1 MAAAPLPDQPNINC
15 NSCKE
20 ALVKFRCKTC
30 SAQFCERCTQVH
42 KTESHEIESLTS
54 NCEDMLDNLFC
65 LDHTKKKLE
74 CYCKVCERPVC
85 TDCIVASH
93 NGHGHTLE
101 KLSTVYEKIAN
112 YFRRQQHQIK
122 NDLLP
127 KYRDL
132 SASEDAKIIELKN
145 RTDEIERKIDVHI
158 MNVISMVKNI
168 GTQTSGDLRMAERED
183 LQKCNDFKNK
193 VDDIISELK
202 KQLDSMSA
210 KIKAKPTISF
220 FEATKGIDFEE
231 FQKLPTRPHYSIHEF
246 HAGKIIELIK
256 KELSDIKTIE
266 NGNELYKQTK
276 QEVFHF

>member
-65 LDHTKKKLE
+65 LDHTNKKLE

-132 SASEDAKIIELKN
+132 SASEDAKILELKN

-158 MNVISMVKNI
+158 MNVISIRNVM
-168 GTQTSGDLRMAERED
+168 
-183 LQKCNDFKNK
+183 
-193 VDDIISELK
+193 ISR
-202 KQLDSMSA
+202 
-210 KIKAKPTISF
+210 
-220 FEATKGIDFEE
+220 
-231 FQKLPTRPHYSIHEF
+231 TR
-246 HAGKIIELIK
+246 
-256 KELSDIKTIE
+256 
-266 NGNELYKQTK
+266 
-276 QEVFHF
+276 